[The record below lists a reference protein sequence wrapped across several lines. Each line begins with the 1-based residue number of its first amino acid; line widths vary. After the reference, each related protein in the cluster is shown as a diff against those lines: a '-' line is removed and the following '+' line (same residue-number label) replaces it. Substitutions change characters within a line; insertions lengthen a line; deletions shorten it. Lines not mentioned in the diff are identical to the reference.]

1 MTMWEP
7 IKPSCGTTPSESF
20 LAHLCSKTFLRL
32 WSWPNLYR
40 DQRSSPTS
48 RIGKELCDLLVVCDN
63 HLIIFSD
70 KSCKFK
76 ESGKLDT
83 DWCRWYK
90 KSIRDSANQIKGA
103 ERWLRDFPNQIFID
117 EQCQQQ
123 FPFKLQPWD
132 QFSVHRIVVSLNA
145 ADRCRA
151 EIGGTGSLLI
161 NPNIVGDDHIKPKN
175 EYYQPFSVGWINP
188 ELGYIHVLDD
198 ITLEIVLTAL
208 DTVTDF
214 IDYLEKKEAY
224 ITSGKLHWAS
234 GEEDL
239 LAIYLNNVNELGKH
253 DFPKLESRQRLVVE
267 EGSWSALC
275 ANPHYQD
282 KCIADQDSVIWDLI
296 IEEFSRHV
304 FEATL
309 LTDGSSNIQD
319 HELALG
325 IMAKECR
332 VVRRSLGREIISKIH
347 RVHPDD
353 IGVICMQSP
362 NQPEVGYIYLLYPFN
377 ESIDHD
383 QYREHRKLYLS
394 DCCNVYAWKQQHIK
408 QIIGIATETGLGN
421 SGRSHDLLY
430 FEPGEWTPDK
440 ELNAKGIQKTRG
452 LFVEGKV
459 TKRESLEAEYPT
471 R

>member
-1 MTMWEP
+1 MLPT
-7 IKPSCGTTPSESF
+7 G
-20 LAHLCSKTFLRL
+20 AV
-32 WSWPNLYR
+32 
-40 DQRSSPTS
+40 QR
-48 RIGKELCDLLVVCDN
+48 
-63 HLIIFSD
+63 F
-70 KSCKFK
+70 
-76 ESGKLDT
+76 
-83 DWCRWYK
+83 
-90 KSIRDSANQIKGA
+90 
-103 ERWLRDFPNQIFID
+103 
-117 EQCQQQ
+117 
-123 FPFKLQPWD
+123 
-132 QFSVHRIVVSLNA
+132 
-145 ADRCRA
+145 
-151 EIGGTGSLLI
+151 GGTGSLLI
-161 NPNIVGDDHIKPKN
+161 NPNIVRDDHIKPNN
-175 EYYQPFSVGWINP
+175 ENYQPFSVGWINP

-275 ANPHYQD
+275 ANPRYQD
-282 KCIADQDSVIWDLI
+282 KCIADQDSEIWDLI

-309 LTDGSSNIQD
+309 LTDGSSNIND

-332 VVRRSLGREIISKIH
+332 VARRSLGREIISKIH

-353 IGVICMQSP
+353 IGIIYMQSP

-383 QYREHRKLYLS
+383 QYREHRKLYLLN
-394 DCCNVYAWKQQHIK
+394 CCIVYAWKHKHLK

-421 SGRSHDLLY
+421 RGRSHDLYY

-440 ELNAKGIQKTRG
+440 ELNAKEIQETRG
-452 LFVEGKV
+452 LFIDGKV
-459 TKRESLEAEYPT
+459 TKREYLEAEYPT